1 MREDTHHGVAKLF
14 SFIYMDKSLF
24 KPQRKSHIDKGEIYF
39 WTATINKWQ
48 RLLEKDEYKDV
59 IIDSL
64 QYLTDEGKID
74 VFGFIIMPNHIHFIW
89 RVNEPNGKESPQGS
103 FLKYTAHTFKKML
116 QKEGAG
122 ALASY
127 KVEDKNKKYEFWQR
141 DSLAIP
147 LFTRKVALQKLNYLH
162 NNPLSERW
170 NLVKDPCD
178 YKYSSAK
185 YYELNEKNFPFLKDL
200 LEEI

>member
-1 MREDTHHGVAKLF
+1 MN
-14 SFIYMDKSLF
+14 KSLF
-24 KPQRKSHIDKGEIYF
+24 EPKRKSHIDRGEIYF

-48 RLLEKDEYKDV
+48 LLLEKDEYKDV

-64 QYLTDEGKID
+64 QYLTDKGKID
-74 VFGFIIMPNHIHFIW
+74 VFAFIIMPNHIHLIW

-116 QKEGAG
+116 SAEGEG
-122 ALASY
+122 KLSLY
-127 KVEDKNKKYEFWQR
+127 KVDAGNKNYEFWQR

-147 LFTRKVALQKLNYLH
+147 LFTRGVAMQKLNYIH
-162 NNPLSERW
+162 NNPLKEHW

-178 YKYSSAK
+178 YKYSSAR
-185 YYELNEKNFPFLKDL
+185 YYELDEKNFTFLKDL
-200 LEEI
+200 WEVI